1 MTNNPQ
7 SSPKDQRELARV
19 AYEAY
24 WNALARNAGSQLR
37 ADPHTQFEQLPIEIK
52 NSWQHAAAAAI
63 QTHMNQMVQS
73 SGAMISI
80 GSTYGMDTR
89 QPYVDVR
96 WGDQLGQLDPD
107 TARQLGRD
115 LLDAAASAEV
125 DAFLM
130 GFLEHRINVDRIEV
144 RAGILSEF
152 RKWREEMVFG
162 TDPDQG

>member
-1 MTNNPQ
+1 MSLQENPTA
-7 SSPKDQRELARV
+7 KDQRDLARV

-24 WNALARNAGSQLR
+24 WNALARNAGKSLR
-37 ADPHTQFEQLPIEIK
+37 ADPTQFDQLPIEYK
-52 NSWQHAAAAAI
+52 NAWQHAAAAAI
-63 QTHMNQMVQS
+63 SARLKQMVQS
-73 SGAMISI
+73 AGDVITV
-80 GSTYGMDTR
+80 GSTYGSDTQ

-96 WGDQLGQLDPD
+96 WGEQLGQFDPD

-115 LLDAAASAEV
+115 LLDAAAAAEV

-130 GFLEHRINVDRIEV
+130 GFLERRIKIDRVEV

-162 TDPDQG
+162 AAGDPS

>member
-1 MTNNPQ
+1 
-7 SSPKDQRELARV
+7 
-19 AYEAY
+19 
-24 WNALARNAGSQLR
+24 
-37 ADPHTQFEQLPIEIK
+37 
-52 NSWQHAAAAAI
+52 
-63 QTHMNQMVQS
+63 
-73 SGAMISI
+73 
-80 GSTYGMDTR
+80 
-89 QPYVDVR
+89 VDVR